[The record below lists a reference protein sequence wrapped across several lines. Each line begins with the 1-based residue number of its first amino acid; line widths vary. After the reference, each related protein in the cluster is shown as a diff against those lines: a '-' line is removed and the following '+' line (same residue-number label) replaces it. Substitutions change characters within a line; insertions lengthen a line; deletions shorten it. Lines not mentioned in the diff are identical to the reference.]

1 MSVERSP
8 VDPSA
13 EPPEKAEEA
22 ALRPGALAEF
32 GGQQRVADQLGLVL
46 AASKSRGTTPDHV
59 LLSGPPGLGKTT
71 LAMIIASEMSA
82 PIRISSGPAI
92 QHAGDLAAILSSLVP
107 GEVFHRHSPS

>member
-1 MSVERSP
+1 MSVEHSP

-82 PIRISSGPAI
+82 PIRSRTMASERGGVQMPTDRAW
-92 QHAGDLAAILSSLVP
+92 LNWP
-107 GEVFHRHSPS
+107 MN

>member
-1 MSVERSP
+1 MSVEHSP

-46 AASKSRGTTPDHV
+46 AASLLIELGDISALNHLPTVPVRGCSDHIDRV
-59 LLSGPPGLGKTT
+59 GV
-71 LAMIIASEMSA
+71 A
-82 PIRISSGPAI
+82 
-92 QHAGDLAAILSSLVP
+92 
-107 GEVFHRHSPS
+107 

>member
-1 MSVERSP
+1 MSVEHSP

-46 AASKSRGTTPDHV
+46 TAS
-59 LLSGPPGLGKTT
+59 
-71 LAMIIASEMSA
+71 
-82 PIRISSGPAI
+82 
-92 QHAGDLAAILSSLVP
+92 
-107 GEVFHRHSPS
+107 